1 MSLKK
6 INERSLKSG
15 QNLNNNCSVK
25 IIKRM
30 GSLFNKQY
38 YKMNYLDYIINN
50 FQMFIFLIKNSKLFI
65 QKKLINF
72 YN

>member
-1 MSLKK
+1 MLIKK

-25 IIKRM
+25 IIKRI

-38 YKMNYLDYIINN
+38 YKMNYLDYIINYLLK
-50 FQMFIFLIKNSKLFI
+50 IISL
-65 QKKLINF
+65 QKI
-72 YN
+72 